1 MTASFI
7 KKAILLT
14 ISLTTICSSAFS
26 DNVTNPKSFQITKNL
41 SIFNAVVRE
50 LDMHYVDTIDYD
62 KFFKKTIDGMLD
74 KLDPYTD
81 YYTEDD
87 TEQLTFMTKG
97 EYVGIGAVIV
107 KRDNHIMIAD
117 LYEGKPAHKADM
129 RVGDVILEVD
139 GKRVVGQSS
148 EDVSALLKG
157 QKNSTIKIKLQRDD
171 KLLTKEFLRE
181 KIHLNPVEYSSVLA
195 PGVGYIKLGEFTE
208 QSAQEFKSVVSE
220 MEKTGGIHSLIIDVR
235 NNGGGLVDEAV
246 KILGYFLPKGTLVA
260 YTKGKNKQSDRSYK
274 TPLEPQFPNM
284 KLTVLTN
291 RLSASASEILAG
303 AIQDL
308 DRGVVV
314 GERTYG
320 KGLVQSVYPVYFNGN
335 VKVTIAKYYI
345 PTGRCIQ
352 AIDYSHRNEDGSV
365 GRIPDSLT
373 TVFKTTN
380 GRSVR
385 DGGGIL
391 PDTLTTNDKKW
402 NIAHYIYMQN
412 LYFDFVNQYVK
423 KHPSLPNPQ
432 EFVLNDQDFYDFKE
446 FLLKQKFSY
455 TSQSEKA
462 FDELVEVASL
472 EGYDK
477 SAAAEI
483 EALKLKLK
491 PNIEKNI
498 EDNATKIK
506 EYLCIEI
513 IKRYYFQK
521 GVIQYYMDKDE
532 DVKVALS
539 LLKNESKMKEMLFIK

>member
-7 KKAILLT
+7 KKAIFLT
-14 ISLTTICSSAFS
+14 ISLTTLCSSAFS

-107 KRDNHIMIAD
+107 KKGKNIMIAD
-117 LYEGKPAHKADM
+117 LYEGKPAHKADI
-129 RVGDVILEVD
+129 RVGDVIMEVD
-139 GKRVVGQSS
+139 GKKVEGRTSEEVSS
-148 EDVSALLKG
+148 MLKG
-157 QKNSTIKIKLQRDD
+157 LKNSTIKIKLQRDN
-171 KLLTKEFLRE
+171 LQLTKEFLRE
-181 KIHLNPVEYSSVLA
+181 KIHLNPVDYSTVLA
-195 PGVGYIKLGEFTE
+195 PNVGYIRLGEFTE
-208 QSAQEFKSVVSE
+208 QSAQEFRTVVADMQKSNA
-220 MEKTGGIHSLIIDVR
+220 IQSLIIDVR

-246 KILGYFLPKGTLVA
+246 KILGFFLPKGTVVA
-260 YTKGKNKQSDRSYK
+260 YTKGKNKQSDRTYK

-284 KLTVLTN
+284 KLVVLTN

-308 DRGVVV
+308 DRGLVV

-320 KGLVQSVYPVYFNGN
+320 KGLVQSVHPIPFNGN

-352 AIDYSHRNEDGSV
+352 AIDYSQRNEDGSV

-380 GRSVR
+380 GRVVR

-391 PDTLTTNDKKW
+391 PDTLTSDDKKW

-412 LYFDFVNQYVK
+412 MYFDYVNEYVK
-423 KHPSLPNPQ
+423 KHSTIARPEVFALDST
-432 EFVLNDQDFYDFKE
+432 DFNDFKDY
-446 FLLKQKFSY
+446 LLKQKFTY

-462 FDELVEVASL
+462 FDELMEVVSL

-477 SAAAEI
+477 SATAEL

-491 PNIEKNI
+491 PDVSKNI
-498 EDNATKIK
+498 ADNATKIR
-506 EYLCIEI
+506 EYLSIEI
-513 IKRYYFQK
+513 VKRYYFQK
-521 GVIQYYMDKDE
+521 GVIQYYMDKDDE
-532 DVKVALS
+532 VKVALA
-539 LLKNESKMKEMLFIK
+539 LLNNTTKFKEMLSEK